1 MQAALELAQVRG
13 RLQAGEPLVEADR
26 VALLEVLQLAQS
38 GPNRRQGRVARRN
51 ELIRE
56 LARIHF
62 PNLRPGAQA
71 ARIAA
76 LARRYHGTAW
86 VRDCRH
92 ATLPDRLQGRAER
105 LLWLAF
111 KTVARF
117 PFSYRQIERILK

>member
-1 MQAALELAQVRG
+1 MAAELAQVRD
-13 RLQAGEPLVEADR
+13 RLQAGGPLGEADR
-26 VALLEVLQLAQS
+26 VALLELLAQP
-38 GPNRRQGRVARRN
+38 GLNRRQGRVARRN

-56 LARIHF
+56 LARVYC

-92 ATLPDRLQGRAER
+92 ATLPDRLQDRPER

-111 KTVARF
+111 KTDVAF
-117 PFSYRQIERILK
+117 PFSQRQIERILK